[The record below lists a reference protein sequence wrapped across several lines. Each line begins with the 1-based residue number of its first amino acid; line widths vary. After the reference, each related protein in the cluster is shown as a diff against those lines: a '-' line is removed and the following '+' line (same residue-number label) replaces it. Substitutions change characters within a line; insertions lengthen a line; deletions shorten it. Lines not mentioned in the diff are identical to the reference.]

1 MIPKK
6 AGMEPNEIPTTIFY
20 RLVYEP
26 PIFTETVVHHPKEP
40 NFAVNGGNDLP
51 PFKYHGSRIQVLEED
66 ITTLHQPLGHLAVK
80 KPAFLGQFDDQRPLL
95 PKFIHELLELV

>member
-1 MIPKK
+1 MGNLQFKAHLLTNRICIDTHAMIPKK

-40 NFAVNGGNDLP
+40 NFTVNGGNDLP
-51 PFKYHGSRIQVLEED
+51 PFNYHGKDPGSGSLHHNSPP
-66 ITTLHQPLGHLAVK
+66 TTWQ
-80 KPAFLGQFDDQRPLL
+80 
-95 PKFIHELLELV
+95 